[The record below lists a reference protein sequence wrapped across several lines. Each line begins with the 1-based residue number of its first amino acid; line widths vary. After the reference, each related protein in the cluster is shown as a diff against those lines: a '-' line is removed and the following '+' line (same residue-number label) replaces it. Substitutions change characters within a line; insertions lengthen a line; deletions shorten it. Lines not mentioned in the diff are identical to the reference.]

1 MPRIAVPALAAI
13 FLVVQICCAPP
24 LRAAASEAAE
34 PMHCPMQ
41 KQQECD
47 TAETQECSGGPQLV
61 SEAPV
66 KKFLSPVPLQTIAV
80 VAREPVAHAKPGIIA
95 GWWSTPTRTTQLRI

>member
-1 MPRIAVPALAAI
+1 MSRFTACSLAAVFI
-13 FLVVQICCAPP
+13 VVQICCAPP
-24 LRAAASEAAE
+24 LRAAASEAAK

-41 KQQECD
+41 KQECE

-66 KKFLSPVPLQTIAV
+66 KKFISPVQLQSIAV
-80 VAREPVAHAKPGIIA
+80 VTREPVAQAEHGTVA
-95 GWWSTPTRTTQLRI
+95 GWWSTPTRTIQLRI